1 MVGGNRPSTIFKGD
15 INVNKFIKVLVSVFA
30 VFILVS
36 CGSQSIEKAIS
47 TTQFEEALNNGDN
60 MVEGSVVEIKVDDFV
75 PDSAFGFNI
84 QTGQH
89 LNFVSDSHPDVEIG
103 GTLIVEVESVESVL
117 GSYVISY
124 KKVE

>member
-15 INVNKFIKVLVSVFA
+15 KYMNKFIKALVSVFA
-30 VFILVS
+30 VLILAS
-36 CGSQSIEKAIS
+36 CGSPSVEDAIS
-47 TTQFEEALNNGDN
+47 TTQFEEGLNNGDN
-60 MVEGSVVEIKVDDFV
+60 MEGSVVEIKVDDFV
-75 PDSAFGFNI
+75 PDSAFGYNI

-103 GTLIVEVESVESVL
+103 DTLIVEVESVENVL

>member
-1 MVGGNRPSTIFKGD
+1 M
-15 INVNKFIKVLVSVFA
+15 NKFIKALVSVFA
-30 VFILVS
+30 VLILAS
-36 CGSQSIEKAIS
+36 CGSPSVEDAIS
-47 TTQFEEALNNGDN
+47 TTQFEEGLNNGDN
-60 MVEGSVVEIKVDDFV
+60 MEGSVVEIKVDDFV
-75 PDSAFGFNI
+75 PDSAFGYNI

-103 GTLIVEVESVESVL
+103 DTLIVEVESVENVL